1 MKIFSPA
8 FKATLIC
15 RKTEQC
21 KHILRSPF
29 FPFKLSFCCYSSF
42 PFCPTQIPS
51 AGLPRNF
58 SYFLLSSPTTAHPL
72 LTSFRSPPKWKQLP
86 KQRALTPTSAW
97 QTLSLNS
104 LAIPFLF
111 SFISFFLGVG
121 CIGGSGHGENFGLRG
136 ELDACRYK
144 LSGRFLPASSQELVA
159 VLVPGTINLDRFT
172 TDKSTSPSS

>member
-21 KHILRSPF
+21 KHILHHP
-29 FPFKLSFCCYSSF
+29 SFLLN
-42 PFCPTQIPS
+42 CPSVATALFHFVLPKFLP
-51 AGLPRNF
+51 LPRNF
-58 SYFLLSSPTTAHPL
+58 SYFLLSSPTTARPL